1 MTKILFLFFTMLFAD
16 SIYQNRLGN
25 HVESYRLRTRSL
37 IDSMGVNT
45 EILPSYEDQIR
56 KFLKK
61 KSFDIQSTRPSPSR
75 KRRNLK
81 MRFLKRF

>member
-1 MTKILFLFFTMLFAD
+1 MKKLIFVFFITLLAD

-25 HVESYRLRTRSL
+25 DVQSHLLRSGSIASTQK
-37 IDSMGVNT
+37 
-45 EILPSYEDQIR
+45 LPSYEDQIR
-56 KFLKK
+56 KFFGK
-61 KSFDIQSTRPSPSR
+61 KSNDPPPVRPNHQK

>member
-1 MTKILFLFFTMLFAD
+1 MIKILFLFFTTLLAD
-16 SIYQNRLGN
+16 SIYRNRLGN
-25 HVESYRLRTRSL
+25 YVQSYRLRTRSL
-37 IDSMGVNT
+37 VDSMGVTT
-45 EILPSYEDQIR
+45 EISPSYEDQIR

-61 KSFDIQSTRPSPSR
+61 KSSDLPPTRSRHSR

>member
-1 MTKILFLFFTMLFAD
+1 MLFLFFTTLLAD
-16 SIYQNRLGN
+16 SFYQNRLGN

-45 EILPSYEDQIR
+45 EIFPSYEDQIR
-56 KFLKK
+56 KFLGK
-61 KSFDIQSTRPSPSR
+61 KSRDLPLTKPRNSR

>member
-1 MTKILFLFFTMLFAD
+1 MMIILFSFCCTLFAD

-25 HVESYRLRTRSL
+25 HVESFRLRTRRV
-37 IDSMGVNT
+37 DSMGVKT

-56 KFLKK
+56 KFLRK
-61 KSFDIQSTRPSPSR
+61 KSFDLPKPRPSHSR